1 MDKPETKV
9 LNIWVPTELHA
20 ALDKRAKEERR
31 SMTQQ
36 AIIALEEHLKQE
48 EHA

>member
-1 MDKPETKV
+1 MEKEPTKS
-9 LNIWVPTELHA
+9 LNIWIPTELHA
-20 ALDKRAKEERR
+20 ALDKRSKEERR

-36 AIIALEEHLKQE
+36 AIIALEEHLNKE